1 MNRTLSGHL
10 SALVC
15 IVIWGST
22 FIATKI
28 LLSRFSAVAIILIRF
43 TVGFLALLALRP
55 RRLRLPDR
63 KREGVFALA
72 GLTGVTLYFL
82 LENTALTYTM
92 AANVG
97 IIIAAAPLFTGLL
110 AVLLSRGRERLSPSF
125 LLGFTLAIAGISL
138 VSLNGARLHMN
149 PFGDLLV
156 LGAAVSWAVYSLLL
170 RKIDAWGYDPLLVTR
185 RVFFWGLVFMLP
197 ASLLLRPSADLSALP
212 QPRTIL
218 LFAYLGVCACALC
231 YVLWGRAV
239 SILGPVRTGV
249 WLYLSP
255 VVTMIFSSLILKE
268 PVTLLSLSGAGLVL
282 LGLFFSER

>member
-15 IVIWGST
+15 ILVWGST

-28 LLSRFSAVAIILIRF
+28 LLSDFSAVAIILIRF
-43 TVGFLALLALRP
+43 TVGFLTLLALRP
-55 RRLRLPDR
+55 HRIRLEEQ
-63 KREGVFALA
+63 KQEGIFAVA

-82 LENTALTYTM
+82 LENTALMFTM

-97 IIIAAAPLFTGLL
+97 IIIAAAPLFTGIF
-110 AVLLSRGRERLSPSF
+110 AMVLSGGGERLSRSF
-125 LLGFTLAIAGISL
+125 LLGFVLAIAGISL

-149 PFGDLLV
+149 PLGDLLV

-170 RKIDAWGYDPLLVTR
+170 RRINAWGYDSLLVTR
-185 RVFFWGLVFMLP
+185 RVFFWGLVFMIP
-197 ASLLLRPSADLSALP
+197 ASLVFRPGWNPAALMRP
-212 QPRTIL
+212 WTIL
-218 LFAYLGVCACALC
+218 LFAYLGIVACALC

-239 SILGPVRTGV
+239 SILGPVKTGV

-255 VVTMIFSSLILKE
+255 VVTMVFSALILKE
-268 PVTLLSLSGAGLVL
+268 PVTPLSLSGAGLVL

>member
-1 MNRTLSGHL
+1 MNRSLSGHL
-10 SALVC
+10 SALFC
-15 IVIWGST
+15 IIVWGST
-22 FIATKI
+22 FIVTKV
-28 LLSRFSAVAIILIRF
+28 LLSAFSSVAIILIRF

-55 RRLRLPDR
+55 RRLRTGER

-92 AANVG
+92 AANAG

-110 AVLLSRGRERLSPSF
+110 SVLLSRGRERLSPSF
-125 LLGFTLAIAGISL
+125 LLGFVLAIAGISL
-138 VSLNGARLHMN
+138 VSLNGAQLQMN
-149 PFGDLLV
+149 PLGDILV
-156 LGAAVSWAVYSLLL
+156 LGAAISWACYSLLL
-170 RKIDAWGYDPLLVTR
+170 RKINAWGYDSLLVTR

-197 ASLLLRPSADLSALP
+197 ASLLFRPAADLSVLPPLQAL
-212 QPRTIL
+212 L
-218 LFAYLGVCACALC
+218 LFAYLGVVACALC

-239 SILGPVRTGV
+239 SILGPVRTGA

-268 PVTLLSLSGAGLVL
+268 PVTLLSLSGAALVL